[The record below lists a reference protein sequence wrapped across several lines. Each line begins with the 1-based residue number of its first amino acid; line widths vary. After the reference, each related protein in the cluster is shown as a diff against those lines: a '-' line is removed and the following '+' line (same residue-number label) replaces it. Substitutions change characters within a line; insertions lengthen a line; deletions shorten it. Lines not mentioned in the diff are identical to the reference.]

1 MTNCS
6 PGSDQKWMRI
16 NLAFCCLPST
26 FGSSPCWEDKQEAA
40 TSLPCTALPPALLC
54 APEEK
59 WEGDGMDPQK
69 KAVACLNTG
78 VEKSTELIY
87 RRSCIHIIKILFES
101 FQEKK
106 KNKTT
111 RSVQIQQ
118 WLDWCISALHTPLP
132 VTEVIAVSSVRNF
145 PVLAWSLRTIL
156 FFCGFFFFFPQFV
169 KHEREAGETQVRDE
183 GFTSISHSLNVK

>member
-1 MTNCS
+1 MDEDKLS
-6 PGSDQKWMRI
+6 
-16 NLAFCCLPST
+16 LLLPSFHLWQLT
-26 FGSSPCWEDKQEAA
+26 LLRGQREAA

-69 KAVACLNTG
+69 TAVACLNTG

-118 WLDWCISALHTPLP
+118 WLDWCISALHTPVP

-156 FFCGFFFFFPQFV
+156 FFCGFFFFFPNLLNMKEKQE
-169 KHEREAGETQVRDE
+169 KHKSEMKVLQV
-183 GFTSISHSLNVK
+183 FLIHSM